1 MGNNEK
7 IEKWLRELDVDLF
20 GIAGMSRYGED
31 VTGIGNLTVG
41 DVPCAISFGLVLS
54 RGVLD
59 TLEDGPTQLYLH
71 HYRQLNY
78 RLDMIGYFLG
88 RQIEREGFRAVPFAA
103 SQVVDWK
110 NQRGHINHKR
120 VGVLAGL
127 GWIGRNNLL
136 VNPRFGSGARYSTV
150 LTDMPLEPGDE
161 LGEDCAE
168 CRACIDACP
177 AGAIKN
183 ERQEFDHYGCYDML
197 NRFRKERNIGH
208 HICGMCVKM
217 CRGSR

>member
-1 MGNNEK
+1 MGNNAK
-7 IEKWLRELDVDLF
+7 IEKWLRDLDVDLF
-20 GIAGMSRYGED
+20 GVAPMSRYGED
-31 VTGIGNLTVG
+31 VTGTGSLTVR
-41 DVPCAISFGLVLS
+41 DLPYAISFGLVLS

-78 RLDMIGYFLG
+78 RLDMVGYFLG

-120 VGVLAGL
+120 TGVLAGL

-136 VNPRFGSGARYSTV
+136 VNPRFGSGVRYSTV
-150 LTDMPLEPGDE
+150 LTDMPLEAGSE
-161 LGEDCAE
+161 LDEDCGG
-168 CRACIDACP
+168 CRACVAACP

-183 ERQEFDHYGCYDML
+183 DRHEFDHYGCYDML

-208 HICGMCVKM
+208 HICGICVKM
-217 CRGSR
+217 CRGQR

>member
-7 IEKWLRELDVDLF
+7 IEKWLGELDVDLF
-20 GIAGMSRYGED
+20 GIAGMPRYGED
-31 VTGIGNLTVG
+31 VTGIGSLTVH
-41 DVPCAISFGLVLS
+41 DLPYAISFGLVLS

-78 RLDMIGYFLG
+78 RLDIVGYLLG

-120 VGVLAGL
+120 IGVLAGL

-150 LTDMPLEPGDE
+150 LTDMPLEAGDE
-161 LGEDCAE
+161 LGEDCGA
-168 CRACIDACP
+168 CRACVAACP

-183 ERQEFDHYGCYDML
+183 DRHEFDHHGCYDML

-208 HICGMCVKM
+208 HICGICVKM
-217 CRGSR
+217 CRGQR